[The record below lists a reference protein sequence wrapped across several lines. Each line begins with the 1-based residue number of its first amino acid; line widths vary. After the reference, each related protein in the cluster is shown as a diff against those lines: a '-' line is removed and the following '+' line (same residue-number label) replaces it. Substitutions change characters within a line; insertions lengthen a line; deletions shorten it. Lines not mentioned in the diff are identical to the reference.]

1 MVEKNIAIIKT
12 ATSEMRVADMTAAD
26 LECVEK
32 VNALVALAKEAND
45 AIKRARALDKELAD
59 NFRRLAS
66 EWGLEPGQRL
76 ISYNWEDGYEIFA
89 HMHSATCSISPD
101 AVLEK
106 LYENCGE
113 EEGDE
118 TGKAWRAWCEVTDPV
133 TTRELNLQKLEEYL
147 KKSAKV
153 ASGDIK
159 GTAWLSS
166 DDVAACVA
174 KSKPYMD
181 YGAKAISKDEK
192 TRHDSEGWAPVTEV
206 RRP

>member
-1 MVEKNIAIIKT
+1 
-12 ATSEMRVADMTAAD
+12 MTAAD

-32 VNALVALAKEAND
+32 VNALVALAKEADD
-45 AIKRARALDKELAD
+45 AIKRAKALDKELVD
-59 NFRRLAS
+59 NFKRLAS

-76 ISYNWEDGYEIFA
+76 ISYNWEDGYELSVRMAFA
-89 HMHSATCSISPD
+89 TRSISPD

-113 EEGDE
+113 EEGDK
-118 TGKAWRAWCEVTDPV
+118 TGKAWHAWCEVTDPV
-133 TTRELNLQKLEEYL
+133 TTRELNPQKLEEYL

-159 GTAWLSS
+159 GTAWLSP

-174 KSKPYMD
+174 ESKPYMVC
-181 YGAKAISKDEK
+181 GLSAISKDEK
-192 TRHDSEGWAPVTEV
+192 AMHDSEGWAPVTEV
-206 RRP
+206 Y

>member
-26 LECVEK
+26 LKCVEK

-45 AIKRARALDKELAD
+45 AMKRAKALDKELSD
-59 NFRRLAS
+59 NFKRLAS
-66 EWGLEPGQRL
+66 EWGLEPGQAL
-76 ISYNWEDGYEIFA
+76 VSYNWEDGYEMLA
-89 HMHSATCSISPD
+89 RMYSATRSISPD
-101 AVLEK
+101 AVLAK

-113 EEGDE
+113 EDGDK
-118 TGKAWRAWCEVTDPV
+118 TGKAWHAWCEVTDPAPW
-133 TTRELNLQKLEEYL
+133 RELNLQKLEEYL

-166 DDVAACVA
+166 DDVAACVVEL
-174 KSKPYMD
+174 KPYMA

-192 TRHDSEGWAPVTEV
+192 ARHDSEGWAPVTEV
-206 RRP
+206 Y

>member
-1 MVEKNIAIIKT
+1 MDEKNIAIIKT

-45 AIKRARALDKELAD
+45 AIKRAKALDKELVD
-59 NFRRLAS
+59 NFKRLAS

-76 ISYNWEDGYEIFA
+76 ISYNWEDGYELSVRMAFA
-89 HMHSATCSISPD
+89 TRGINPD

-106 LYENCGE
+106 LYENCSE
-113 EEGDE
+113 EEGDK
-118 TGKAWRAWCEVTDPV
+118 TGKAWHAWCEVTDPV
-133 TTRELNLQKLEEYL
+133 TTRELNPQKLEEYL

-159 GTAWLSS
+159 GTAWLSP

-174 KSKPYMD
+174 ESKPYMVC
-181 YGAKAISKDEK
+181 GLSAISKDEK
-192 TRHDSEGWAPVTEV
+192 RLHDVEGWAPVTEV
-206 RRP
+206 Y

>member
-45 AIKRARALDKELAD
+45 AMKRARALDKELSD
-59 NFRRLAS
+59 NFMRLAS
-66 EWGLEPGQRL
+66 EWGLEPGQTL
-76 ISYNWEDGYEIFA
+76 VSYNWEDGYKIFA
-89 HMHSATCSISPD
+89 RMHSARRGINPD
-101 AVLEK
+101 AFLAM

-113 EEGDE
+113 EDGDK
-118 TGKAWRAWCEVTDPV
+118 TGKAWHAWCEVTDPI
-133 TTRELNLQKLEEYL
+133 TTRELNPQKLEEYF
-147 KKSAKV
+147 KKCAKV
-153 ASGDIK
+153 ASGDLK

-166 DDVAACVA
+166 EDVAACVA
-174 KSKPYMD
+174 ESKPRMV

-192 TRHDSEGWAPVTEV
+192 ARHDSEGWAPVTEV
-206 RRP
+206 Y

>member
-45 AIKRARALDKELAD
+45 AIKRAKALDKELVD
-59 NFRRLAS
+59 NFKRLAS

-76 ISYNWEDGYEIFA
+76 ISYNWEDGYELSVRMAFA
-89 HMHSATCSISPD
+89 TRAINPD

-118 TGKAWRAWCEVTDPV
+118 TGKAWHAWCEVTDLV
-133 TTRELNLQKLEEYL
+133 TTRELNPQKLEEYL

-159 GTAWLSS
+159 GTAWLSP

-174 KSKPYMD
+174 ESKPYMVC
-181 YGAKAISKDEK
+181 GLSAISKDEK
-192 TRHDSEGWAPVTEV
+192 RLHDVEGWAPVTEV
-206 RRP
+206 Y